1 VSSREGGGAGR
12 RMQRVREKDA
22 AFATLSQSAL
32 RDFIQMDAPGLM
44 RAIHAVA
51 SREGESTA

>member
-1 VSSREGGGAGR
+1 
-12 RMQRVREKDA
+12 MQRVREKDA